1 MKAIKV
7 IFKENAEIVIAS
19 SSNFLDFCAAVRE
32 TFNLPMIEE
41 VKWNSC
47 KVNASSFAAL
57 INEQN
62 LEFTIQAP
70 QLVDILNSQQV
81 SLELNKADTAQSSPL
96 CQFSSIVND
105 YVDFVVPS
113 NKINWN
119 FENQC
124 IAEECHVN
132 VVQPPV
138 SQLSTSVAQYM
149 AEECRVNVVQPPV
162 RQISSSTSSSSSP
175 NTPKT
180 PRKVINY
187 NCSVCYCITSTYS
200 FMLHH
205 LKLHG
210 NQAAVFCEICLSKF
224 KSLSGFLKHSKKC
237 SINQINICTIENEV
251 ENDVVNQIGNTK
263 INEDYLGALALH
275 LQGKHR
281 CAQNV
286 LNIIFSNL
294 KEMLSVLNVDI
305 EALKATCD
313 KLSTQ
318 YLREKYYKNNLQ
330 TPTAKVVGL
339 NKQGCIIPFI
349 EILSFL
355 LQSQEINDFTAVN
368 GDTNHM
374 KIGIYCDDLGI
385 TNPLGKARKK
395 QKMFVFHFQILNIPS
410 LYRGRTSSIF
420 PLIFTLTKWVKDKY
434 FYSILF
440 SDFISSISQLENGIV
455 IKVRGVSKII
465 TVEVVYFSGD
475 SLSANAIGGFKEGFS
490 EKTLRCCRSCNS
502 TRQQMKDFS
511 NHEECSIRNA
521 PEHMI
526 RLTELNSGLSKA
538 DKSKY

>member
-41 VKWNSC
+41 VKCKYSC

-57 INEQN
+57 LNEQN

-113 NKINWN
+113 SKINWN

-187 NCSVCYCITSTYS
+187 NYSVCYCKTSTYS

-237 SINQINICTIENEV
+237 SINQIN
-251 ENDVVNQIGNTK
+251 
-263 INEDYLGALALH
+263 Y
-275 LQGKHR
+275 
-281 CAQNV
+281 
-286 LNIIFSNL
+286 
-294 KEMLSVLNVDI
+294 
-305 EALKATCD
+305 
-313 KLSTQ
+313 
-318 YLREKYYKNNLQ
+318 
-330 TPTAKVVGL
+330 
-339 NKQGCIIPFI
+339 
-349 EILSFL
+349 
-355 LQSQEINDFTAVN
+355 
-368 GDTNHM
+368 
-374 KIGIYCDDLGI
+374 
-385 TNPLGKARKK
+385 
-395 QKMFVFHFQILNIPS
+395 
-410 LYRGRTSSIF
+410 
-420 PLIFTLTKWVKDKY
+420 
-434 FYSILF
+434 
-440 SDFISSISQLENGIV
+440 
-455 IKVRGVSKII
+455 
-465 TVEVVYFSGD
+465 
-475 SLSANAIGGFKEGFS
+475 
-490 EKTLRCCRSCNS
+490 
-502 TRQQMKDFS
+502 
-511 NHEECSIRNA
+511 
-521 PEHMI
+521 
-526 RLTELNSGLSKA
+526 
-538 DKSKY
+538 

>member
-180 PRKVINY
+180 PRKISTILFDSDEVARLRTFL
-187 NCSVCYCITSTYS
+187 STST
-200 FMLHH
+200 
-205 LKLHG
+205 LKLL
-210 NQAAVFCEICLSKF
+210 NNVLANDIMKKELKNSILQYCQVVLPFDNDPWVRREFFSKLKSTLLFNFPNCLEHWDSLLRQVSNTIKQQRWTKSHPTSNGTAIRQFQQVSKPK
-224 KSLSGFLKHSKKC
+224 KSPYIMDSISKAEPVLSEEQLLL
-237 SINQINICTIENEV
+237 EV
-251 ENDVVNQIGNTK
+251 ESDDLVDELK
-263 INEDYLGALALH
+263 IPAKYGP
-275 LQGKHR
+275 Q
-281 CAQNV
+281 V
-286 LNIIFSNL
+286 LFN
-294 KEMLSVLNVDI
+294 
-305 EALKATCD
+305 
-313 KLSTQ
+313 STQ
-318 YLREKYYKNNLQ
+318 YGVQSRSGCEMISTDLRTIKEVLCVIVSIYYL
-330 TPTAKVVGL
+330 L
-339 NKQGCIIPFI
+339 D
-349 EILSFL
+349 LS
-355 LQSQEINDFTAVN
+355 
-368 GDTNHM
+368 
-374 KIGIYCDDLGI
+374 Y
-385 TNPLGKARKK
+385 
-395 QKMFVFHFQILNIPS
+395 PS
-410 LYRGRTSSIF
+410 SF
-420 PLIFTLTKWVKDKY
+420 
-434 FYSILF
+434 
-440 SDFISSISQLENGIV
+440 SQL
-455 IKVRGVSKII
+455 
-465 TVEVVYFSGD
+465 
-475 SLSANAIGGFKEGFS
+475 
-490 EKTLRCCRSCNS
+490 
-502 TRQQMKDFS
+502 M
-511 NHEECSIRNA
+511 
-521 PEHMI
+521 
-526 RLTELNSGLSKA
+526 GLF
-538 DKSKY
+538 